1 MSDRMPYR
9 FRAFLREELPRW
21 RAEGL
26 VDERSAEA
34 LAQRYLAEPEGTGL
48 ALAAIYVL
56 AACLVGAGVISLVA
70 WHWDELP
77 RGLRLGMLGSA
88 LVAAHLAGY
97 RMWKVQARRPLL
109 GHAVSLLGTIL
120 FGASIG
126 LVAQIF
132 HVSGVWYG
140 AFGAWALGAL
150 AAAVILPGLPELGLA
165 TILGLFVWGPGFV
178 SDHPQFADAAA
189 WAVGALALVLAFR
202 SRSRVLFL
210 LSTGGLATVLAAAAM
225 TRPHDRSAD
234 MLGPVLAVAAATC
247 AFAAL
252 APKGAPHRFAA
263 AASWLGRIALLVFA
277 YWLSFE
283 WSAREAL
290 RGGEWTRLWATC
302 VVAPLVAAAAL
313 LAVANAS
320 APGAWPRRAEA
331 WIATAFAAFYAAAV
345 PLELAHIPLAVAAN
359 VAVVGIGAIQIAE
372 GLQSRRRAPFWDGLA
387 VVAIAACSRFFE
399 IDSLLWLKGLG
410 FIACGAGV
418 IVAALLFEKRLQRG
432 AEVRDA

>member
-150 AAAVILPGLPELGLA
+150 AAAVILPGLPELGRI
-165 TILGLFVWGPGFV
+165 TRSSRTRRPGRWE
-178 SDHPQFADAAA
+178 P
-189 WAVGALALVLAFR
+189 
-202 SRSRVLFL
+202 SRSCSPSDRARA
-210 LSTGGLATVLAAAAM
+210 SSSSY
-225 TRPHDRSAD
+225 RPAGS
-234 MLGPVLAVAAATC
+234 
-247 AFAAL
+247 
-252 APKGAPHRFAA
+252 
-263 AASWLGRIALLVFA
+263 
-277 YWLSFE
+277 
-283 WSAREAL
+283 
-290 RGGEWTRLWATC
+290 
-302 VVAPLVAAAAL
+302 
-313 LAVANAS
+313 
-320 APGAWPRRAEA
+320 RRC
-331 WIATAFAAFYAAAV
+331 
-345 PLELAHIPLAVAAN
+345 
-359 VAVVGIGAIQIAE
+359 
-372 GLQSRRRAPFWDGLA
+372 SRRR
-387 VVAIAACSRFFE
+387 R
-399 IDSLLWLKGLG
+399 
-410 FIACGAGV
+410 
-418 IVAALLFEKRLQRG
+418 
-432 AEVRDA
+432 